1 MGPRTFVAELFV
13 SYAAFSLLYG
23 LFAKP
28 EAFFTGVAFGLFF
41 GAVPVLVFGLV
52 LGFPLSILLRGV
64 RNQWL
69 HVIAFFAAGVLFGFI
84 CAGLLLWNQPR
95 AFVALVAGVA
105 GIAAAIGRLSV
116 WKYVRTGKG
125 PLPPPAA

>member
-1 MGPRTFVAELFV
+1 MGPRTLVAELLV

-28 EAFFTGVAFGLFF
+28 EAYFTGVAFGMFF

-52 LGFPLSILLRGV
+52 LGIPLSLLLRGV

-69 HVIAFFAAGVLFGFI
+69 HVIAFFAAGVLFGLV
-84 CAGLLLWNQPR
+84 CAGILLVNQPPS
-95 AFVALVAGVA
+95 FITLVAGVA
-105 GIAAAIGRLSV
+105 GIAAATGRLAV
-116 WKYVRTGKG
+116 WKYVRIGEDLPLQG
-125 PLPPPAA
+125 PP